1 MHPVWEHSCK
11 LMPYSGNG
19 SGDKIKF
26 QVTELV
32 GSGLWVGVGQ
42 HRQTIVNK
50 VSWWVTIGRTEV

>member
-32 GSGLWVGVGQ
+32 DSGLWVWG
-42 HRQTIVNK
+42 NM
-50 VSWWVTIGRTEV
+50 GRPLKTKYHGGLP